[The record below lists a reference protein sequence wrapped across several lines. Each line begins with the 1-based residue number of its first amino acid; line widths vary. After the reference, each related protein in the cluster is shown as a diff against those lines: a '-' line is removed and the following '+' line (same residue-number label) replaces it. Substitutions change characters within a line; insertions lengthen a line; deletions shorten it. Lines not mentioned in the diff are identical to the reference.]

1 VTGTDRNPAAASFA
15 KRCVRALDWTLEA
28 TGAAFGIVV
37 GVLILLMS
45 LDIAVRFFKIG
56 SLPWLIEVVEYL
68 VSGGAFLAAPWV
80 LRQGAHVRVDILLTS
95 LPRQL
100 SRRLE
105 QFVDVVGCGVSAV
118 LFYYGC
124 IAVAQAAAAKAI
136 LYKTWWTPE
145 WIVLLP
151 VPVACFLLFVEFVL
165 RIFRVEGVV
174 KDIDPSQRASI

>member
-1 VTGTDRNPAAASFA
+1 MTNTDSAPAAASFG
-15 KRCVRALDWTLEA
+15 KRCLRALDWTLEA

-37 GVLILLMS
+37 GILILLMS
-45 LDIAVRFFKIG
+45 LDIGIRFFKLG

-68 VSGGAFLAAPWV
+68 VCGGTFLAAPWV

-95 LPRQL
+95 LPKPAA
-100 SRRLE
+100 RRLE
-105 QFVDVVGCGVSAV
+105 QFVDLLGCGISAV

-124 IAVAQAAAAKAI
+124 LAVAQSANAKQI

-151 VPVACFLLFVEFVL
+151 LPVACLLLFVEFVL